1 MALLRKRAQPSLAG
15 FGTSSCQTI
24 LLTREDPRQTQFL
37 HLELPDLKTVS
48 HLELFL
54 FVTDQAVAFQN
65 SSVRQSTTAPTVS
78 L

>member
-1 MALLRKRAQPSLAG
+1 MALLRKQTQPSLAS
-15 FGTSSCQTI
+15 FGTSI
-24 LLTREDPRQTQFL
+24 PLTREDPRQTQVP

-48 HLELFL
+48 QLELFL

-78 L
+78 LQREG